1 MEEIVAL
8 CIPIGVCVVLP
19 VMVVWLAL
27 KSRNHTV
34 DKNAEIISKA
44 IENGQEIDPE
54 LLMVRREKKTGGIK
68 MELLRELR
76 VGVVF
81 TVLGLAFIILSSLG
95 FLNDVAGVGFN
106 VFLLCGLIFV
116 PIGLGGF
123 VSYFVGRHS
132 LKEEMAL
139 ELEARRNA
147 SKKEEGD
154 K

>member
-1 MEEIVAL
+1 MKGVVAL
-8 CIPIGVCVVLP
+8 FVPIAICVVLP

-27 KSRNHTV
+27 KSRNHAV
-34 DKNAEIISKA
+34 DRKADLISKA

-54 LLMVRREKKTGGIK
+54 LLMVRKEKKTGGIK
-68 MELLRELR
+68 MELLKELR

-81 TVLGLAFIILSSLG
+81 TVLGLGFIILSSLG
-95 FLNDVAGVGFN
+95 CLNDVAGVGFN
-106 VFLLCGLIFV
+106 VFFLCGLIFV

-132 LKEEMAL
+132 LKEEMEL

-147 SKKEEGD
+147 AKKEEGD